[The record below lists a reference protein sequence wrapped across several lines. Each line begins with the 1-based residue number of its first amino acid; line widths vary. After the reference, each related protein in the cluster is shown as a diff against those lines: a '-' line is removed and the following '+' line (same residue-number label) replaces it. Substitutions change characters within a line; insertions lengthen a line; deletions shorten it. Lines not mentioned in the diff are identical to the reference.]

1 MKKIRSKII
10 LLTTILALFLSAVL
24 TVSAAYAGIKPKKIS
39 RIGTASRTVMVGDEL
54 ELKVNVKPLYAD
66 DDYLRWK
73 ITSGKDVVRFDDYD
87 THDDEAD
94 FRALKAG
101 TAKIRCY
108 IKGKE
113 ASTKISFT
121 IKVKNPNP
129 TDQTITR
136 VGPATQMSEAYDD
149 IELEVKKS
157 GGIAESQLEWSI
169 ADTKILQFDELKH
182 TGHEMEF
189 RTLKPGTTTVTCQ
202 IKGTDKKVTFT
213 VKVLAYY
220 DD

>member
-1 MKKIRSKII
+1 MKKMKNRII
-10 LLTTILALFLSAVL
+10 FLAVIITLVFSAVF
-24 TVSAAYAGIKPKKIS
+24 TVSASGGIKPKKIS
-39 RIGTASRTVMVGDEL
+39 RIGASSRTAMVGDEL
-54 ELKVNVKPLYAD
+54 ELKVKVNPGYAD

-73 ITSGKDVVRFDDYD
+73 IASGKNVVRFDDYD

-94 FRALKAG
+94 LLALKAG
-101 TAKIRCY
+101 TAKVYCY

-113 ASTKISFT
+113 SSTKVNFT
-121 IKVKNPNP
+121 ITVKKPNP
-129 TDQTITR
+129 ADQTITR
-136 VGPATQMSEAYDD
+136 VGPATQMAEAYDD
-149 IELEVKKS
+149 IDLEVRKS
-157 GGIAESQLEWSI
+157 GGIAESQLVWTIGNSKVLRFEGRN
-169 ADTKILQFDELKH
+169 H

-189 RTLKPGTTTVTCQ
+189 ETLKPGTSTVTCQ

>member
-1 MKKIRSKII
+1 MKKRRSKVI
-10 LLTTILALFLSAVL
+10 LFTAVLALFLSAIL
-24 TVSAAYAGIKPKKIS
+24 TVSAYTGVKPKKIS
-39 RIGTASRTVMVGDEL
+39 RIGTAARTVMVGDEF
-54 ELKVNVKPLYAD
+54 ELKVKIKPVYAD

-73 ITSGKDVVRFDDYD
+73 IVSGKDVIRFDDYD
-87 THDDEAD
+87 TYDDEAD

-101 TAKIRCY
+101 TAKVRCY

-113 ASTKISFT
+113 TSTKINFT
-121 IKVKNPNP
+121 IKVKKP
-129 TDQTITR
+129 TSADQTITR
-136 VGPATQMSEAYDD
+136 VGPATQLAEAYDD
-149 IELEVKKS
+149 IELEVKKK

-169 ADTKILQFDELKH
+169 ADTDILQFDEWKH

-202 IKGTDKKVTFT
+202 IKGTSKKVTFT

>member
-1 MKKIRSKII
+1 MKKIRNKII
-10 LLTTILALFLSAVL
+10 LSAAIFTLLLSAVL
-24 TVSAAYAGIKPKKIS
+24 TVSAYAGVKPKKIS
-39 RIGTASRTVMVGDEL
+39 RIGAASRTVTVGDEF
-54 ELKVNVKPLYAD
+54 ELKAQVKPLYAD

-73 ITSGKDVVRFDDYD
+73 IISGKKVICFDDYD

-101 TAKIRCY
+101 TAKVRCY

-113 ASTKISFT
+113 SSTKINFT
-121 IKVKNPNP
+121 IKVKKAVPAS
-129 TDQTITR
+129 QTITR
-136 VGPATQMSEAYDD
+136 VGPATQMAEAYDD

-157 GGIAESQLEWSI
+157 GGVAESQLEWSI
-169 ADTKILQFDELKH
+169 ANTDILQFDEWKH

>member
-1 MKKIRSKII
+1 MKKLRSKVI
-10 LLTTILALFLSAVL
+10 LFAAVAALLISAVL
-24 TVSAAYAGIKPKKIS
+24 NVSAANGVKPKKIS
-39 RIGTASRTVMVGDEL
+39 RVGKASRSVTVGEEF
-54 ELKVNVKPLYAD
+54 ELKVKVNPGYAD

-73 ITSGKDVVRFDDYD
+73 IISGKKIITFDDYD
-87 THDDEAD
+87 TNDDEAD

-101 TAKIRCY
+101 TAKARCY

-113 ASTKISFT
+113 SSTKIDFT
-121 IKVKNPNP
+121 ITVKKA
-129 TDQTITR
+129 DAAKQKITR
-136 VGPATQMSEAYDD
+136 VGSKTQYAEAYDD

-157 GGIAESQLEWSI
+157 GGVAESKLEWSI
-169 ADTKILQFDELKH
+169 GNTKILRFESKKH

-189 RTLKPGTTTVTCQ
+189 ETLKPGTTTVTCK